1 MNALLSVRRK
11 YSAGT
16 EAIKTDTICFTVV
29 GDPFGKQ
36 RPRHNR
42 YTNTT
47 YTPYETQWH
56 EKQIALEY
64 KKQCGNVRFP
74 SGAYVELRVTA
85 YMKIPKSTSKAAR
98 TKMIDGLIRPT
109 VKPDID
115 NIWKLVAD
123 ALNGI
128 AYEDD
133 KCIVDAQ
140 VQKFYSEQPRTEI
153 VLIGRN

>member
-1 MNALLSVRRK
+1 MSSNIIR
-11 YSAGT
+11 
-16 EAIKTDTICFTVV
+16 FTVL
-29 GDPFGKQ
+29 GNPFGKQ

-42 YTNTT
+42 YTT
-47 YTPYETQWH
+47 YTPEKTRLH
-56 EKQIALEY
+56 EREIALEY
-64 KKQCGNVRFP
+64 GKQCGNTRFA
-74 SGAYVELRVTA
+74 SGTYVEMKITA
-85 YMKIPKSTSKAAR
+85 YMKIPKSASKAAR
-98 TKMIDGLIRPT
+98 AKMIDGLIRPT

-140 VQKFYSEQPRTEI
+140 VRKFYSEQPRTEI
-153 VLIGRN
+153 VLIGKN